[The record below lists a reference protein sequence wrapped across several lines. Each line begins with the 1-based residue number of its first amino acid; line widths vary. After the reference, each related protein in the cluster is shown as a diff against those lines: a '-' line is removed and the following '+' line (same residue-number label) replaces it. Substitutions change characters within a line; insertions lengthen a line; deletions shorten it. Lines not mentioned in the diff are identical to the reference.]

1 MILTLE
7 NSKISDKWREK
18 VYLKFW
24 IKRVNENLGILLK
37 PWAFN
42 YVIIIIFSES
52 SSSGSKERKIEKEN
66 NSPALSLE
74 ALFYLVAFSLLDFDV

>member
-18 VYLKFW
+18 VHSKFW
-24 IKRVNENLGILLK
+24 IKRVNENLGISLK
-37 PWAFN
+37 PWAFS
-42 YVIIIIFSES
+42 YVIIIIFSDS
-52 SSSGSKERKIEKEN
+52 SSIGSKEWKTEKKN